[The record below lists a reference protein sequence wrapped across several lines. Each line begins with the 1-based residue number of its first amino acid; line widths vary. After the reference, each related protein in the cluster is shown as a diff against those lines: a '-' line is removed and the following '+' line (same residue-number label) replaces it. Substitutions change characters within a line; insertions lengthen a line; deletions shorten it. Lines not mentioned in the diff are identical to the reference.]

1 MPTPLRR
8 SAALGTSLALS
19 LGVLAPSALLV
30 ETAVASPAVTS
41 TTRTADSSDR
51 LQDRL
56 QDRLPA
62 RWQARLDAVARR
74 TGVEFPAQE
83 AVARALDPD
92 EYRCGPTA
100 FDAYIDGLLTG
111 LSDEEFFFLLFSGVM
126 VFPTYEALFF
136 GNEDDRRYALRRD
149 AQDISKTFRDARR
162 FWDIPS
168 SDIELMAMHGDV
180 LTDRARLVRLLT
192 VVFEFPRADAV
203 EYASFVVE
211 YVDSVPEFRGGDNP
225 LFTLNAFAFTA
236 EGQDAFFGEI
246 PDKIIM
252 GDGVVDA
259 LHAMGIGDVGP
270 ESVLA
275 HEFAHHVQF
284 EQDLFDSPLT
294 GAEATRRTELMADAM
309 GTYHLTHK
317 RGLALNARR
326 VLEAEQTFYAVGDCA
341 FADPGHHGTPR
352 QRLRAAAWGAR
363 LAAGQ
368 QKQGHVLPSL
378 VVADRFDQALPRLV
392 APDAG

>member
-8 SAALGTSLALS
+8 SAALGTSLVLS
-19 LGVLAPSALLV
+19 LGALAPSALLV
-30 ETAVASPAVTS
+30 ETAAAASPVVS
-41 TTRTADSSDR
+41 PSRTPSA
-51 LQDRL
+51 QDRL
-56 QDRLPA
+56 EDRLPA
-62 RWQARLDAVARR
+62 RWQARLDAAARR
-74 TGVEFPAQE
+74 TGMEFPASD
-83 AVARALDPD
+83 AVARAIDPD
-92 EYRCGPTA
+92 DHECGPTA

-111 LSDEEFFFLLFSGVM
+111 LSDEEFFFLLLSGVL
-126 VFPTYEALFF
+126 VFPTYDALFF
-136 GNEDDRRYALRRD
+136 GDEDDRRYDLRRD
-149 AQDISKTFRDARR
+149 ARDITRTFRDARR
-162 FWDIPS
+162 FWDVPS
-168 SDIELMAMHGDV
+168 ADIELMAMNGDV

-192 VVFEFPRADAV
+192 VVFGFPRADAV
-203 EYASFVVE
+203 EYAAFVVE

-236 EGQDAFFGEI
+236 EGEDGFFGSL
-246 PDKIIM
+246 PDKIVM
-252 GDGVVDA
+252 GEGVIDA

-284 EQDLFDSPLT
+284 EQDLFDSPLE

-326 VLEAEQTFYAVGDCA
+326 VLEAEQTFYAVGDCG
-341 FADPGHHGTPR
+341 FADPGHHGTPL
-352 QRLRAAAWGAR
+352 QRLRASAWGAD
-363 LAAGQ
+363 LAADQ

-378 VVADRFDQALPRLV
+378 VVASRFDRALPRLV
-392 APDAG
+392 APDAD